1 MSMTDEPLYP
11 IAVLIDELKNDDI
24 QLRLNSIRRLST
36 IARALGEERT
46 RKELIPFLSENN
58 DDDDEVLLA
67 MAEELGV
74 FIPYVG
80 GVEHAHVLLPPLE
93 TLSTVEETCVR
104 EKAVES
110 LCRVGSQMK
119 ESDLVEHFI
128 PLVKR
133 LAAGEWF
140 TARVSA
146 CGVFHIAYPS
156 APDAVKT
163 ELRSI
168 YTQLC
173 QDDMPMVR
181 RAAATNLGKFAAT
194 IESAHLKTDVMSMFD
209 DLTQDDQDSVRL
221 LAVEG
226 CAALGKLLEPQD
238 CVAHILPVIVNFS
251 QQDKSWRVRYMV
263 ANQLY
268 ELCEAVGPEPTRTE
282 LVPAYVRLL
291 RDNEAEVR
299 IAAAGKVTK
308 FCRILNPELAIQH
321 ILPCVKELSTDS
333 SQHVRSA
340 LASVIMGMAPVLGKD
355 ATIEHLLP
363 IFLSLL
369 KDEFPDVRLNIIS
382 KLDQVNQVI
391 GIDLLSQ
398 SLLPAIVELAEDRH
412 WRVRLAIIEYI
423 PLLASQLGV
432 GFFDDKLGALCMQW
446 LQDKVHS
453 IREAAANNVKRL
465 AEEFG
470 PEWAMQHIVP
480 QVLEMINNPHYLYR
494 MTILRAVSLLAPV
507 MGSEITC
514 SKLLPVV
521 MTAAKDR
528 QIIFYYHRVPNI
540 KFNVAKVLQSLIPIV
555 DQSVVEK
562 TIRPGLVELSEDPDV
577 DVSRA
582 FFGFK
587 QIVLGNVIKFT
598 EKETKTEL
606 NISLSR
612 KQVEDSIGRSS
623 HGVEAIVREDLVR
636 IKAYLLFLRYMI
648 DHMNK
653 PCNQEISNRFTK
665 NLMIRWSSGLNLDC
679 KSSNGLSLASIFQP
693 KSTPFFQSK
702 DMLFELHMIL
712 FIYALKLREKAM
724 VLASKADMVESTKA
738 YREAAGVFDSVCKI
752 GHTDWSY
759 IEKFPELTSPV
770 CSSLKLLCLA
780 EGQAVTA
787 NKAKEKGTSASLVA
801 KLHYGVTQ
809 FVAEANA
816 SLLSKTNTQVK
827 QLSSRFLDYVSTLG
841 ALHELKSGK
850 HLAESLESEGELGEA
865 IGVLRRSLAR
875 AKLTTQCRSDTWK
888 SIFKKEREQVITM
901 MNKYENL
908 NESMMLQRIPLE
920 ADLPTLQGDK
930 IVKLIPYIDTK

>member
-1 MSMTDEPLYP
+1 MLLLELKFGGRMSMIDEPLYP

-93 TLSTVEETCVR
+93 TLAAVEETCVR

-110 LCRVGSQMK
+110 LCRVGSQMR
-119 ESDLVEHFI
+119 ESDLVDHFI

-156 APDAVKT
+156 APDTLKA
-163 ELRSI
+163 ELRSL
-168 YTQLC
+168 YSQLC

-194 IESAHLKTDVMSMFD
+194 IESAHLKTDIMSMFE

-251 QQDKSWRVRYMV
+251 Q
-263 ANQLY
+263 
-268 ELCEAVGPEPTRTE
+268 
-282 LVPAYVRLL
+282 
-291 RDNEAEVR
+291 
-299 IAAAGKVTK
+299 
-308 FCRILNPELAIQH
+308 
-321 ILPCVKELSTDS
+321 ELSSDS

-432 GFFDDKLGALCMQW
+432 GFFDDKLGTLCMHW
-446 LQDKVHS
+446 LKDKVHS
-453 IREAAANNVKRL
+453 IRDAAANNLKRL

-521 MTAAKDR
+521 MTASKDR
-528 QIIFYYHRVPNI
+528 QVLSLVPNI

-555 DQSVVEK
+555 DQSVVEQ

-577 DVSRA
+577 DVR
-582 FFGFK
+582 FFAN
-587 QIVLGNVIKFT
+587 QALQSIDNVMM
-598 EKETKTEL
+598 
-606 NISLSR
+606 
-612 KQVEDSIGRSS
+612 SS
-623 HGVEAIVREDLVR
+623 
-636 IKAYLLFLRYMI
+636 
-648 DHMNK
+648 
-653 PCNQEISNRFTK
+653 
-665 NLMIRWSSGLNLDC
+665 
-679 KSSNGLSLASIFQP
+679 
-693 KSTPFFQSK
+693 
-702 DMLFELHMIL
+702 
-712 FIYALKLREKAM
+712 
-724 VLASKADMVESTKA
+724 
-738 YREAAGVFDSVCKI
+738 
-752 GHTDWSY
+752 
-759 IEKFPELTSPV
+759 
-770 CSSLKLLCLA
+770 
-780 EGQAVTA
+780 
-787 NKAKEKGTSASLVA
+787 
-801 KLHYGVTQ
+801 
-809 FVAEANA
+809 
-816 SLLSKTNTQVK
+816 
-827 QLSSRFLDYVSTLG
+827 
-841 ALHELKSGK
+841 
-850 HLAESLESEGELGEA
+850 
-865 IGVLRRSLAR
+865 
-875 AKLTTQCRSDTWK
+875 
-888 SIFKKEREQVITM
+888 
-901 MNKYENL
+901 
-908 NESMMLQRIPLE
+908 
-920 ADLPTLQGDK
+920 
-930 IVKLIPYIDTK
+930 

>member
-1 MSMTDEPLYP
+1 M
-11 IAVLIDELKNDDI
+11 
-24 QLRLNSIRRLST
+24 LRY
-36 IARALGEERT
+36 
-46 RKELIPFLSENN
+46 
-58 DDDDEVLLA
+58 
-67 MAEELGV
+67 
-74 FIPYVG
+74 FIP
-80 GVEHAHVLLPPLE
+80 
-93 TLSTVEETCVR
+93 
-104 EKAVES
+104 
-110 LCRVGSQMK
+110 
-119 ESDLVEHFI
+119 I
-128 PLVKR
+128 P
-133 LAAGEWF
+133 
-140 TARVSA
+140 
-146 CGVFHIAYPS
+146 
-156 APDAVKT
+156 KT
-163 ELRSI
+163 
-168 YTQLC
+168 
-173 QDDMPMVR
+173 
-181 RAAATNLGKFAAT
+181 
-194 IESAHLKTDVMSMFD
+194 KT
-209 DLTQDDQDSVRL
+209 
-221 LAVEG
+221 
-226 CAALGKLLEPQD
+226 
-238 CVAHILPVIVNFS
+238 
-251 QQDKSWRVRYMV
+251 
-263 ANQLY
+263 
-268 ELCEAVGPEPTRTE
+268 
-282 LVPAYVRLL
+282 
-291 RDNEAEVR
+291 
-299 IAAAGKVTK
+299 
-308 FCRILNPELAIQH
+308 
-321 ILPCVKELSTDS
+321 
-333 SQHVRSA
+333 
-340 LASVIMGMAPVLGKD
+340 
-355 ATIEHLLP
+355 
-363 IFLSLL
+363 
-369 KDEFPDVRLNIIS
+369 
-382 KLDQVNQVI
+382 
-391 GIDLLSQ
+391 
-398 SLLPAIVELAEDRH
+398 
-412 WRVRLAIIEYI
+412 
-423 PLLASQLGV
+423 
-432 GFFDDKLGALCMQW
+432 
-446 LQDKVHS
+446 
-453 IREAAANNVKRL
+453 
-465 AEEFG
+465 
-470 PEWAMQHIVP
+470 
-480 QVLEMINNPHYLYR
+480 
-494 MTILRAVSLLAPV
+494 
-507 MGSEITC
+507 
-514 SKLLPVV
+514 
-521 MTAAKDR
+521 
-528 QIIFYYHRVPNI
+528 
-540 KFNVAKVLQSLIPIV
+540 
-555 DQSVVEK
+555 
-562 TIRPGLVELSEDPDV
+562 
-577 DVSRA
+577 
-582 FFGFK
+582 
-587 QIVLGNVIKFT
+587 IVLGNVIKFT

-724 VLASKADMVESTKA
+724 VLASKDMVESTKA